1 MNMIPRVFAF
11 LSLGILTIL
20 LAQTKPAPSGHWE
33 GSIALPDM
41 QLNVIVDLDRD
52 VRGAW
57 TGDIDI
63 PAQGA
68 QDLPLKGIVVSDS
81 SVSFEITIGPGNPRF
96 EGRVSEDG
104 ASINGEFIQGG
115 NKFPF
120 SLKRT
125 GEATI
130 RAAIRNPP
138 LSEEYLGK
146 WEGILET
153 PGGKLRLAFH
163 LANTGGSGVGTIDSY
178 DQGAMGIPMSEIS
191 ASGGLLTL
199 SVRVVGGSYEG
210 KLSEDAKV
218 LTGTWSQGGVSLPL
232 ALKRTGP

>member
-1 MNMIPRVFAF
+1 MNVIHRIFAF
-11 LSLGILTIL
+11 LSLGILAIGI
-20 LAQTKPAPSGHWE
+20 AQTKPAPSGRWE
-33 GSIALPDM
+33 GSIALPDL

-52 VRGAW
+52 ARGAW

-68 QDLPLKGIVVSDS
+68 QDLPLKGIVVSDR

-96 EGRVSEDG
+96 AGRVAEDG
-104 ASINGEFIQGG
+104 MSITGEFTQGG
-115 NKFPF
+115 NTFSF

-125 GEATI
+125 GEAKI
-130 RAAIRNPP
+130 RAITRNAP
-138 LSEEYLGK
+138 LSDEYVGR
-146 WEGILET
+146 WEGALET
-153 PGGKLRLAFH
+153 PGGNLRLAFH
-163 LANTGGSGVGTIDSY
+163 LANTEGSATGTIDSY
-178 DQGAMGIPMSEIS
+178 DQGATGIPMSEIS
-191 ASGGLLTL
+191 ASGGLLKL

-232 ALKRTGP
+232 ALKKTGP